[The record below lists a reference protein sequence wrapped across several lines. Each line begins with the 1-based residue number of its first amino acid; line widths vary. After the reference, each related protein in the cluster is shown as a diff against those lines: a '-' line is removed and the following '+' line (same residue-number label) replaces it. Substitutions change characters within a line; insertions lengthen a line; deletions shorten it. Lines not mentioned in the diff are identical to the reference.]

1 MMKIIFLDIDGVL
14 NTKYWYKHMDKSTVK
29 DKYGYAFDPNAVSNL
44 KRIIDETGA
53 NIVISSSWKCM
64 GMTELKAMWRDRH
77 LPGKV
82 IGITPDYDM
91 DESLTTDS
99 DTTRLHQIRGLEI
112 KDWLIIHGKHVS
124 GYVIVDD
131 TDSILQEQQR
141 HFIQTDPE
149 VGITPNDALRAIMAL
164 NDVKYET
171 ITPKRRSEST

>member
-91 DESLTTDS
+91 DEPPTADS
-99 DTTRLHQIRGLEI
+99 DTTRIHQIRGLEI
-112 KDWLIIHGKHVS
+112 
-124 GYVIVDD
+124 
-131 TDSILQEQQR
+131 
-141 HFIQTDPE
+141 E
-149 VGITPNDALRAIMAL
+149 VRTGSSYT
-164 NDVKYET
+164 
-171 ITPKRRSEST
+171 ESTSTATSLLTILTAYCRNSKDISFRLTRKLALLLMTPYVPSRP